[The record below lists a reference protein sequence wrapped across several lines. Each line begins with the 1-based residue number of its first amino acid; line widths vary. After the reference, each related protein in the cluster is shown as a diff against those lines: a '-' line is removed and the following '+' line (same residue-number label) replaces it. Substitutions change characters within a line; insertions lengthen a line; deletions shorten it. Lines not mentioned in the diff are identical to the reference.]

1 MAHAPLRPGSSIAIV
16 GAGII
21 GTSAAFALR
30 ERGYAVTLFDR
41 AEPGRTGPSFGN
53 AGHVAVQGIFPLASP
68 GIGLKGAAMLT
79 RAAAPLKI
87 PAAYARQIAPWLWA
101 FWRNSYGERQEAAI
115 RALIGLARGGLDET
129 EALWSRAGFAHLLTR
144 KPCLYLYDTEVSSRL
159 AHAHWQ
165 RKIDEGFA
173 STPLA
178 QQDIRELEPALAPI
192 FPRGWLSHDYG
203 HVTDPW
209 EVVSAMFRATQ
220 ERGVGFET
228 AAVDAVRGDETGA
241 ALVIGGAGRRFDAVL
256 IAAGAW
262 SRPLAASLGE
272 RLPVEAERGYNLTF
286 PAERARI
293 SHPLLLADRGIA
305 ATPLAIGLRFGGWT
319 ELGGTA
325 LPPNPAHWRKLREIA
340 DAAIPGL
347 GKAEAREWMGHR
359 PSMPDSVP
367 AISRS
372 GRSPRVFYAVG
383 HGHYGLSYSART
395 AAFVTALIAEAA
407 DERLAPYS
415 IARWNQPRNA

>member
-1 MAHAPLRPGSSIAIV
+1 MAHAPLPRGSSIAIV

-21 GTSAAFALR
+21 GTSAAFALV
-30 ERGYAVTLFDR
+30 ERGYRVTLFDR

-53 AGHVAVQGIFPLASP
+53 AGHVAAQGIFPLASP
-68 GIGLKGAAMLT
+68 GIGLRGARMLM
-79 RAAAPLKI
+79 RADAPLKI
-87 PAAYARQIAPWLWA
+87 PAAYARKIAPWLWA
-101 FWRNSYGERQEAAI
+101 FWRNSYGAGQEASI
-115 RALIGLARGGLDET
+115 RALIGLARGGLEET

-144 KPCLYLYDTEVSSRL
+144 KPCLYLYDTEVSARL
-159 AHAHWQ
+159 AREHWQ

-173 STPLA
+173 STPLEPK
-178 QQDIRELEPALAPI
+178 DIRELEPGLAPR

-209 EVVSAMFRATQ
+209 EVVSAMVHAARQ
-220 ERGVGFET
+220 RGAAFET
-228 AAVDAVRGDETGA
+228 AAVSAVRGDDTGA
-241 ALVIGGAGRRFDAVL
+241 ALIVAGVERRFDAVL
-256 IAAGAW
+256 IAAGVW
-262 SRPLAASLGE
+262 SRPLAAALDE
-272 RLPVEAERGYNLTF
+272 QLPVEAERGYNLTF
-286 PAERARI
+286 PTAPARI
-293 SHPLLLADRGIA
+293 NHPLLFADRGIA

-319 ELGGTA
+319 ELGGTE
-325 LPPNPAHWRKLREIA
+325 LPPNPAHWRKLRAIA
-340 DAAIPGL
+340 AATIPGL
-347 GKAEAREWMGHR
+347 GAAEAREWMGHR

-395 AAFVTALIAEAA
+395 ARFVAELIAEAA

-415 IARWNQPRNA
+415 IARWNQPRNV